1 MPTVIDAPNPQ
12 PSAHEATAGVYQAPS
27 DDVSDRT
34 PTPLLDEFLTQVFS
48 FPDADAALRY
58 GLSRVSQV
66 LDATAAAIVAN
77 GEVTAAVG
85 LSADPPTR
93 ELRGAISEGSRTA
106 ELPGLGTCRI
116 VATPLDDAAS
126 GHVTLVRR
134 GKAELSPAHLEQLRA
149 MSRVLGVA
157 SRSLRSLAAERSLR
171 AHSEQQ
177 AEENACLLEALGERQ
192 LLLERLAKVQRL
204 IVDRVVLQDI
214 LDAIVTGAGELLR
227 DEIVVLRLVD
237 ADDPEWMNTA
247 ASQGLARRGSDGL
260 ERDRISHGV
269 GGRAI
274 RERRTIV
281 SHDYP
286 IDPDALPHLRK
297 AGVQAAMA
305 TPVMEDG
312 VVVGS
317 LTVGSFRKGRLYTR
331 SEQDVLKSFAEH
343 TSIALADHR
352 NFDAAVHRA
361 FHDMLTDLPNRALF
375 LDRLEQAML
384 RGDRSGALTAVLFLD
399 LDGFKRINDSL
410 GHAAGDQLLIEVAGR
425 LEDCLRPT
433 DTAARFGGDE
443 FAILLEDLERGAD
456 ATMVASR
463 IMASLQEPIL
473 LQDRRVA
480 VSASIGV
487 ALQRE
492 PGEDLLRNADLA
504 MYRAKSLGKSR
515 YEVFDPALHTVV
527 MERLRLESE
536 LQKAVENEEF
546 RLEFQP
552 IVEVATGAIAAVE
565 TLIRWQHPADGLLY
579 PTDFIGVA
587 EETRLISAIGR
598 WVLNEACRQA
608 VRWQRR
614 FPSETPLAITVNL
627 SVTQLQQPGLIY
639 EVAEALERSGLAPES
654 LILEITETLLMD
666 DVDLMAETFDGL
678 KRLGVHLAVDD
689 FGTGY
694 SSLQYLRRFPIDI
707 LKIAKPFVDG
717 IAAPGGSTLAR
728 VIVDLGTS
736 LDLRVIAEGIE
747 DPDQV
752 AELEHM
758 GCRWGQGF
766 HFAFPLREEAIDA
779 LLARDGSVAGW
790 PPRDGPGNAA
800 VVGPDVAVLHPA
812 VEVVSS
818 DEELPPLRLIAG
830 E

>member
-1 MPTVIDAPNPQ
+1 VLPTVQGKRESHMSETIEAP
-12 PSAHEATAGVYQAPS
+12 AV
-27 DDVSDRT
+27 
-34 PTPLLDEFLTQVFS
+34 DEFLARVFS
-48 FPDADAALRY
+48 FADADGALRY
-58 GLSRVSQV
+58 GLSRIVQT
-66 LDATAAAIVAN
+66 LDAAAAAIVSE
-77 GEVTAAVG
+77 GEVAVAVG
-85 LSADPPTR
+85 FARGVPAR
-93 ELRGAISEGSRTA
+93 ELRVETPEGGKTTD
-106 ELPGLGTCRI
+106 LPGIGLCR
-116 VATPLDDAAS
+116 VVTAPLDEDGS
-126 GHVTLVRR
+126 GHVALVL
-134 GKAELSPAHLEQLRA
+134 GGNHELGPADLCQLRA
-149 MSRVLGVA
+149 LTRVLGVA
-157 SRSLRSLAAERSLR
+157 SRSLRSLAAERALR
-171 AHSEQQ
+171 THSEQQ
-177 AEENACLLEALGERQ
+177 AEENSALLEALGERQ
-192 LLLERLAKVQRL
+192 ALLERLAKVQRL
-204 IVDRVVLQDI
+204 IVDRVVLQDV
-214 LDAIVTGAGELLR
+214 LDAIVSGASDLLN
-227 DEIVVLRLVD
+227 DEIVALRLVD
-237 ADDPEWMNTA
+237 TDDPEWMVTV
-247 ASQGLARRGSDGL
+247 ASQGLPRRAVEGT
-260 ERDRISHGV
+260 ERERVASSV

-274 RERRTIV
+274 RERRTVI

-286 IDPDALPHLRK
+286 FDPDALPHLRK
-297 AGVQAAMA
+297 AGLQAAMS
-305 TPVMEDG
+305 TPVLENG
-312 VVVGS
+312 IVVGS
-317 LTVGSFRKGRLYTR
+317 LTVGTYRSGRMYKR
-331 SEQDVLKSFAEH
+331 SEQEILKAFAEH
-343 TSIALADHR
+343 ASMALADHR

-384 RGDRSGALTAVLFLD
+384 RGERSGALTAVLFLD
-399 LDGFKRINDSL
+399 LDGFKRVNDSL

-425 LEDCLRPT
+425 LEDCLRPS

-463 IMASLQEPIL
+463 ILASLQEPIV

-536 LQKAVENEEF
+536 LQKAVENDEF
-546 RLEFQP
+546 KLEFQP
-552 IVEVATGAIAAVE
+552 IVEVQTGAISAVE
-565 TLIRWQHPADGLLY
+565 TLIRWQHPDDGLLY

-608 VRWQRR
+608 VRWQQR
-614 FPSETPLAITVNL
+614 FPSETPLAISVNL

-639 EVAEALERSGLAPES
+639 EVAEALERSGLSPES

-666 DVDLMAETFDGL
+666 NVDLMVETFDGL

-728 VIVDLGTS
+728 VIVDLGKS
-736 LDLRVIAEGIE
+736 LGLRVIAEGIE
-747 DPDQV
+747 NDDQV
-752 AELEHM
+752 GVLEQM

-766 HFAFPLREEAIDA
+766 QFAYPLREEAIDA
-779 LLARDGSVAGW
+779 LLAGKNAIAGW
-790 PPRDGPGNAA
+790 PPRDALADAA
-800 VVGPDVAVLHPA
+800 TPILDVAVLHGDGDA
-812 VEVVSS
+812 VAEAA
-818 DEELPPLRLIAG
+818 ELPPLRLIAG

>member
-1 MPTVIDAPNPQ
+1 MSHDG
-12 PSAHEATAGVYQAPS
+12 PSPV
-27 DDVSDRT
+27 
-34 PTPLLDEFLTQVFS
+34 LDEFLSQVFS
-48 FPDADAALRY
+48 FPDPDAALRY
-58 GLSRVSQV
+58 GLSRIAQV
-66 LDATAAAIVAN
+66 LDATAAATLSD
-77 GEVTAAVG
+77 GEVSAAVG
-85 LSADPPTR
+85 FGGSPPTR
-93 ELRGAISEGSRTA
+93 ELRGAIGDGTKTV
-106 ELPGLGTCRI
+106 ELPGIGACRL
-116 VATPLDDAAS
+116 VAMALDDAVS
-126 GHVTLVRR
+126 GHLVLVRR
-134 GKAELSPAHLEQLRA
+134 GKAELAEAQLTELRT
-149 MSRVLGVA
+149 MTRVLGVA
-157 SRSLRSLAAERSLR
+157 SRSLRSLAAERALR

-192 LLLERLAKVQRL
+192 ALLERLGKIQRL
-204 IVDRVVLQDI
+204 IVDRVVLQDV
-214 LDAIVTGAGELLR
+214 LDAIVTGAGELLH

-237 ADDPEWMNTA
+237 TDDPEWMTTA
-247 ASQGLARRGSDGL
+247 ASQGIARRASDGL
-260 ERDRISHGV
+260 ERDRVSHGI

-274 RERRTIV
+274 RERRTVI

-297 AGVQAAMA
+297 AGLQSSMA
-305 TPVMEDG
+305 TPVLENG

-331 SEQDVLKSFAEH
+331 SEQDVLKAFAEH
-343 TSIALADHR
+343 ASMALADHR
-352 NFDAAVHRA
+352 NFDSAVHRA

-384 RGDRSGALTAVLFLD
+384 RGERSGALTAVLFLD

-425 LEDCLRPT
+425 LEDCLRPS

-463 IMASLQEPIL
+463 IMASLQEPIV
-473 LQDRRVA
+473 LQGRRVA

-552 IVEVATGAIAAVE
+552 IVEVETGAIAAVE
-565 TLIRWQHPADGLLY
+565 TLIRWQHPDDGLLY

-614 FPSETPLAITVNL
+614 FPSTTPLAITVNL

-666 DVDLMAETFDGL
+666 NVDLMAETFDGL

-728 VIVDLGTS
+728 VIVDLGQS
-736 LDLRVIAEGIE
+736 LGLRVIAEGIE
-747 DPDQV
+747 DQDQV
-752 AELEHM
+752 AELQKM

-779 LLARDGSVAGW
+779 LLVRDGAVAGW
-790 PPRDGPGNAA
+790 PAREQSAEGATVPL
-800 VVGPDVAVLHPA
+800 DVPVLHA
-812 VEVVSS
+812 DATAAS
-818 DEELPPLRLIAG
+818 DDDELPPLRLIAG

>member
-1 MPTVIDAPNPQ
+1 MDGLI
-12 PSAHEATAGVYQAPS
+12 PSPV
-27 DDVSDRT
+27 V
-34 PTPLLDEFLTQVFS
+34 DEFLTQVFS
-48 FPDADAALRY
+48 FPDPDASTRY
-58 GLSRVSQV
+58 ALSRVAQV
-66 LDATAAAIVAN
+66 HDATAAAIVSG
-77 GEVTAAVG
+77 GEVTASVG
-85 LSADPPTR
+85 FGSGPPAR
-93 ELRGAISEGSRTA
+93 ELRGAVADGGRTA
-106 ELPGLGTCRI
+106 ELAGLGACRLT
-116 VATPLDDAAS
+116 VVPLDDAAS
-126 GHVTLVRR
+126 GHLVLVQR
-134 GKAELSPAHLEQLRA
+134 GTAELTDPQLARLRTMA
-149 MSRVLGVA
+149 RVLGVA
-157 SRSLRSLAAERSLR
+157 ARSLRSLAAERALR

-192 LLLERLAKVQRL
+192 ALLERLSKIQRL
-204 IVDRVVLQDI
+204 IVDRVVLQDV
-214 LDAIVTGAGELLR
+214 LDAIAASAGELMH
-227 DEIVVLRLVD
+227 DEVVVLRLVD
-237 ADDPEWMNTA
+237 TDDPEWMTTV
-247 ASQGLARRGSDGL
+247 ASQGIARGPNDGL
-260 ERDRISHGV
+260 KRDRISQGL

-274 RERRTIV
+274 RERRVVI

-286 IDPDALPHLRK
+286 VDPDALPNLRK
-297 AGVQAAMA
+297 AGLRAAMA
-305 TPVMEDG
+305 TPVLENG

-317 LTVGSFRKGRLYTR
+317 LTVGSFRSGRLYTR
-331 SEQDVLKSFAEH
+331 SEQDVLKAFAEH
-343 TSIALADHR
+343 ASMALADHR
-352 NFDAAVHRA
+352 NFDSAVHRA

-384 RGDRSGALTAVLFLD
+384 RSERSGALTAVLFLD
-399 LDGFKRINDSL
+399 LDGFKRVNDSL

-425 LEDCLRPT
+425 LEDCLRPS

-463 IMASLQEPIL
+463 IMASLQEPIV
-473 LQDRRVA
+473 LQERRVA

-527 MERLRLESE
+527 MEKLRLESE
-536 LQKAVENEEF
+536 LQKAVENDEF

-552 IVEVATGAIAAVE
+552 IVEVDTGAIAAVE

-608 VRWQRR
+608 VRWQKR
-614 FPSETPLAITVNL
+614 FPSTTPLAITVNL

-666 DVDLMAETFDGL
+666 NVDLMAETFDGL

-728 VIVDLGTS
+728 VIVDLGQS
-736 LDLRVIAEGIE
+736 LGLRVIAEGIE
-747 DPDQV
+747 EQDQV
-752 AELEHM
+752 DELHRM

-766 HFAFPLREEAIDA
+766 HFAYPLREEAIDA
-779 LLARDGSVAGW
+779 LLVRDSSIAGW
-790 PPRDGPGNAA
+790 PHREKTADGPPAA
-800 VVGPDVAVLHPA
+800 TDVSILRPSAEA
-812 VEVVSS
+812 AT
-818 DEELPPLRLIAG
+818 DDDELPPLRLIAG